1 MQETISEAD
10 ILDFLDKLKL
20 FVPNQGEYEYHSS
33 ENFQYLIK
41 TGNHSIKVSM
51 EQLIANRKKQLTQ
64 EHFKAIADGLV
75 KKEESSAN
83 VRPAPQPARK
93 PDRQETFEKKVDA
106 GYKIYRN
113 LLYLLIIFGLIA
125 GAIYFIYE
133 NNRSRVHFGDGGT
146 YGSNSQTLASN
157 EEEPAYQRPKTEA
170 ELKAELYN
178 RESVRATELL
188 TGSMRYTP
196 IYKNLLSMKVVGMKL
211 KGELVNNATLAT
223 FKNVRIKVKFLSDTG
238 SELFTRTFE
247 VYDFVGPNS
256 STGFTQEIEVTHQEY
271 LDINTFEWDV
281 VSAES

>member
-20 FVPNQGEYEYHSS
+20 FVPNLGEYEYHSS

-51 EQLIANRKKQLTQ
+51 EQLIANRQKQLTQ

-75 KKEESSAN
+75 KKEDSSAN

-93 PDRQETFEKKVDA
+93 PDRQEIFEKKVDA

-133 NNRSRVHFGDGGT
+133 NNRSRVHFGDGGNDREFFEDPEVANPQA
-146 YGSNSQTLASN
+146 YLSVNGNWRFNIIRQLKLDGRIFNNASN
-157 EEEPAYQRPKTEA
+157 TTYKDITLLVQGKGKTGTVVEERSYVI
-170 ELKAELYN
+170 
-178 RESVRATELL
+178 REFIA
-188 TGSMRYTP
+188 
-196 IYKNLLSMKVVGMKL
+196 
-211 KGELVNNATLAT
+211 
-223 FKNVRIKVKFLSDTG
+223 
-238 SELFTRTFE
+238 
-247 VYDFVGPNS
+247 PNS
-256 STGFTQEIEVTHQEY
+256 SIPFDFRTSDRWDR
-271 LDINTFEWDV
+271 DI
-281 VSAES
+281 VSISIGVKQALVE